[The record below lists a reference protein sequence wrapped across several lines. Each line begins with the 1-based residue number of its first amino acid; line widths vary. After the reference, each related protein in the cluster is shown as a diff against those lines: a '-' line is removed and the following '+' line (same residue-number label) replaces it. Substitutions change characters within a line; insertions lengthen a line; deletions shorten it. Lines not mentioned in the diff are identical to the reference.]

1 MIRAAI
7 GGVVALLG
15 LLAVWHW
22 LLGNAVP
29 EALAPA
35 RATVRTLDLEELRQ
49 SMPEP
54 AALARQA
61 VRLVEEHIEDAAPF
75 EEGPPGLEDAD
86 PGDAPAPELAS
97 SPVAGHTE
105 GIARDDGVEAA
116 LIRRMLSVYSRTVSA
131 E

>member
-15 LLAVWHW
+15 LLVVWHW
-22 LLGNAVP
+22 LLGNAFP
-29 EALAPA
+29 DALAPV

-49 SMPEP
+49 SG
-54 AALARQA
+54 
-61 VRLVEEHIEDAAPF
+61 LVEEHIERAAPF

-97 SPVAGHTE
+97 SPAAGPAE
-105 GIARDDGVEAA
+105 GVARDDGVEAA
-116 LIRRMLSVYSRTVSA
+116 LIRRMLSLYSSTVSA